1 MQTKDATIGDYKK
14 WLLYSFENQDF
25 QTHYHLIKALKSGE
39 DFGAISITTDESP
52 SGKQFTIS
60 HGSIKD
66 VLVIDEGQRK
76 SFIKYLV
83 DYYFESEDVDH
94 IMVEKRQDSEKR
106 SNHNLPG
113 NASYTLSADE
123 HYRVQ
128 QHPKEK
134 TYYTIKLLFSIIV
147 YVVLAGY
154 VLYTAS
160 TSILSAVL
168 LVISLA
174 AIVFGF
180 WLLRFVA
187 KGLFVGM
194 IRGNSIRV
202 TKDQYPDI
210 YAIVEEQARSLKIE
224 QMPEIYIT
232 CGHFNAFVTR
242 FTRRDI
248 LMIYSEVVET
258 SLRGSYDVLK
268 YVTAH
273 ELCHIKQK
281 HLSKRTL
288 LMPSAIIPFLSLAYS
303 RACEYTCD
311 RTGFHFSPK
320 GAIEGV
326 LVMTVGKEIHSR
338 FNVERHLD
346 DMANNAGF
354 WIWFS
359 EKFLTHP
366 HMYNRLLE
374 IRRFSTQ
381 S

>member
-1 MQTKDATIGDYKK
+1 MQTKDSTIGDYKK

-25 QTHYHLIKALKSGE
+25 QTHYHLIKALKSGQ
-39 DFGAISITTDESP
+39 DFGSITITSEDA
-52 SGKQFTIS
+52 GGAKQFTVS
-60 HGSIKD
+60 HNNIGE
-66 VLVIDEGQRK
+66 VLVISDDQRK

-83 DYYFESEDVDH
+83 DYYFQSDDVDNM
-94 IMVEKRQDSEKR
+94 MVEKRQVNEKQ
-106 SNHNLPG
+106 SNHHFSWNGNYNL
-113 NASYTLSADE
+113 AADQV
-123 HYRVQ
+123 YKVN

-134 TYYTIKLLFSIIV
+134 TYYTIKLLFSVII
-147 YVVLAGY
+147 YIALAGY

-160 TSILSAVL
+160 ISVLSAVFVL
-168 LVISLA
+168 ASIGALVLA
-174 AIVFGF
+174 F
-180 WLLRFVA
+180 WFLRFMA
-187 KGLFVGM
+187 KGFFVGM

-202 TKDQYPDI
+202 TKDQYPEI
-210 YAIVEEQARSLKIE
+210 YAIVEEQARALEIE

-232 CGHFNAFVTR
+232 CGHFNAFVTK
-242 FTRRDI
+242 FARRHI

-258 SLRGSYDVLK
+258 SLKGNYDVLK

-273 ELCHIKQK
+273 ELCHIKQR
-281 HLSKRTL
+281 HLSKRTML
-288 LMPSAIIPFLSLAYS
+288 FPSAVIPFLSLAYS
-303 RACEYTCD
+303 RGCEYTCD

-346 DMANNAGF
+346 DMAHNAGF
-354 WIWFS
+354 WTWFS

-374 IRRFSTQ
+374 IRRFSEQ
-381 S
+381 K